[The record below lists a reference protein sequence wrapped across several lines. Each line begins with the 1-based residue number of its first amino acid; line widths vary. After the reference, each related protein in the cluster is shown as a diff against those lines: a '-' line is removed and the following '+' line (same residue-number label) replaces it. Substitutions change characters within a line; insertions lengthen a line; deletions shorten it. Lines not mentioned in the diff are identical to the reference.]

1 MYTSGHKLVFT
12 YKGLEGDF
20 PYGQIVVLLIY
31 FSEASGASLF
41 KKLIPD
47 WPFSCVLWQLMF
59 PRAEIKLSL
68 PKTNFK
74 VAILSVPTLSWQGI
88 L

>member
-47 WPFSCVLWQLMF
+47 
-59 PRAEIKLSL
+59 
-68 PKTNFK
+68 
-74 VAILSVPTLSWQGI
+74 
-88 L
+88 